1 MQSSALSVTEASM
14 ESTKIGRREFI
25 KGSASAIAIISFP
38 SVVFGQTTGPRLEWQ
53 QFKTT
58 PQYASYFNAIA
69 AMRAN
74 TDASSRTSWQ
84 YWINVHVNFCPH
96 SIGYFL
102 AWHRGY
108 LYYFEQTLRTVSGDS
123 SLTLPYWDYYTN
135 PRIPSEFTDPASGN
149 PLYVP
154 RNGTNVYNAL
164 DLSPFAST
172 VLNFQRGTTN
182 AFETKIETAPHNPVH
197 NLIGGVMATMQS
209 PQDPI
214 FFLHHCNIDRLMH
227 AWALPDGKR
236 IPYTANPYSPSNSS
250 PYWAGNF
257 TYATDLTLPRYRA
270 YHPAWVSV
278 SYASN
283 SKPTSLPPQARANPY
298 ILVQAQMTP
307 ILNRPPVGE
316 FASAPGRAIAAN
328 RRSLGGVRNVGL
340 ADNSVSA
347 RIALP
352 APAAQA
358 LQDTL
363 SVASDSARP
372 APAGVPQSV
381 KIVLDNIVLTG
392 AGRRG
397 GYFYNIYLNLPE
409 SGDSTSSRQRYFLGT
424 VGPFEIAGAG
434 HHGTATLEFS
444 ATEILVNMQASD
456 FRELTVSL
464 VRVNGEG
471 APKGQTM
478 RIGEIW
484 AEISTDEPW
493 DRSTPT
499 PRPAG
504 ACYC

>member
-1 MQSSALSVTEASM
+1 M
-14 ESTKIGRREFI
+14 ESTKIGRRDFI
-25 KGSASAIAIISFP
+25 KGSASAIALISFP
-38 SVVFGQTTGPRLEWQ
+38 SVVFGQATGPRLEWQ

-74 TDASSRTSWQ
+74 TNAASRSSWQ
-84 YWINVHVNFCPH
+84 FWINAHVNFCPH
-96 SIGYFL
+96 NIGYFL

-108 LYYFEQTLRTVSGDS
+108 LYYFEQTLRTVSGDN
-123 SLTLPYWDYYTN
+123 SLTLPYWDYYTY
-135 PRIPSEFTDPASGN
+135 PTIPSEFTDPASNN

-182 AFETKIETAPHNPVH
+182 AFEPKIESAPHNPVH

-209 PQDPI
+209 PLDPI
-214 FFLHHCNIDRLMH
+214 FFLHHGNIDRLMH

-250 PYWAGNF
+250 PYWAGNL
-257 TYATDLTLPRYRA
+257 TYASDLTLPRYRT
-270 YHPAWVSV
+270 YHPAWISV
-278 SYASN
+278 SYAN
-283 SKPTSLPPQARANPY
+283 NNKPTSLPPRAEANP
-298 ILVQAQMTP
+298 IKLVQAQMGS

-347 RIALP
+347 RISLP

-363 SVASDSARP
+363 SVASSAARQ
-372 APAGVPQSV
+372 APTGAPQSV
-381 KIVLDNIVLTG
+381 KIVMDNIVVTDV
-392 AGRRG
+392 GRRG

-409 SGDSTSSRQRYFLGT
+409 SADSTSSRQQYFLGT
-424 VGPFEIAGAG
+424 LGPFEVAGVA
-434 HHGTATLEFS
+434 HHGSATLEFP
-444 ATEILVNMQASD
+444 ATEILANMQTTD
-456 FRELTVSL
+456 FRQITVSL
-464 VRVNGEG
+464 VRVNGENS
-471 APKGQTM
+471 PKGQTM

-484 AEISTDEPW
+484 AEISSDEPW
-493 DRSTPT
+493 DRSVPT
-499 PRPAG
+499 PRPAS